1 MEGGGKLEEMSR
13 EELERRGFGPLGVD
27 EIKHC
32 VVRLADGCGLA
43 LRVWAPKG
51 LLDNLG
57 QPCPTLSTA
66 LSNSLVIGEQGDSGA
81 KYPTVLEYL
90 PYRKADF
97 TAQRDH
103 RRHPWLASHGYVVV
117 RADMRGSGD
126 SDGVYFDEYLK
137 QEQDD
142 ACELIEWITSQSW
155 SSGRVGMYGKSWGG
169 FNGLQVAARQPP
181 GLATIISLYST
192 DDRMEED
199 IHWKGGCVLGGGM
212 LSWAAVMFCWD
223 ARPPHPQYREDWAE
237 LWRERLEMA
246 GECLVGEWLRHQVK
260 DSYWQHGSVGLNP
273 DQVKIPVLAIG
284 GWHDGYTRCA
294 LRMAQTL
301 PKCRAIVGPW
311 SHNWPDEAV
320 PGPNIGFMD
329 ECLGWWD
336 AHLKTENEVSGPKV
350 RWFQALGVEQPGP
363 SVKEWRG
370 NWQKAETSAGSESLV
385 FSLASQGKLVAGRDG
400 MNCSISVGFSGDAGL
415 ACGEWLSF
423 GAPDLPS
430 DHRRVAQFQAAWVS
444 DPCEA
449 DYHIFGETEV
459 ELELSVDKETAQVTA
474 SLCHVFPDGA
484 SRLLTYGLLNL
495 CTLEPG
501 RQLQP
506 GKTYTA
512 KLALDP
518 IGYTLPSG
526 HSLQLLV
533 CPGSWPTSWPS
544 PSLVNLTIKAGKVSL
559 PTLSELSKDSPNSMF
574 RHLPPRC
581 GPQKEVE
588 QLRPPKF
595 DREARY
601 GMSDNRRE
609 IIVTTDEGVTY
620 YPDVDTEIEEKNVD
634 HYTILGDDPTSAEAV
649 CTRSCSIIYAART
662 EKPIKTLTQTRSVMR
677 ADSKNFLVTNTLS
690 TKLDGV
696 DFFSKTWKEEIPRNG
711 V

>member
-237 LWRERLEMA
+237 LWRERLETA

-363 SVKEWRG
+363 SVKEWQG
-370 NWQKAETSAGSESLV
+370 SWQKAETSAGSESLV
-385 FSLASQGKLVAGRDG
+385 FSLASQGKLLASGDG
-400 MNCSISVGFSGDAGL
+400 MDSSITVVFSGDAGL

-423 GAPDLPS
+423 GAPDLPG

-449 DYHIFGETEV
+449 DTHIFGETEV

-501 RQLQP
+501 RELQP

>member
-1 MEGGGKLEEMSR
+1 MEGGGKLVEMSR
-13 EELERRGFGPLGVD
+13 EELNSRGFGPLGVD
-27 EIKHC
+27 EIQHF

-43 LRVWAPKG
+43 LRVWGPKG
-51 LLDNLG
+51 SLKDLG
-57 QPCPTLSTA
+57 KA
-66 LSNSLVIGEQGDSGA
+66 NAVVIGKEGESEG

-90 PYRKADF
+90 PYRKADY

-126 SDGVYFDEYLK
+126 SDGVYYDEYLK

-142 ACELIEWITSQSW
+142 ACELIKWITSQPW
-155 SSGRVGMYGKSWGG
+155 SSGKVGMYGKSWGG

-223 ARPPHPQYREDWAE
+223 ARPPHPQYRSDWAE
-237 LWRERLEMA
+237 LWRTRLETA
-246 GECLVGEWLRHQVK
+246 GECLAGEWLRHQVK

-273 DQVKIPVLAIG
+273 EQVKIPVLAIG

-336 AHLKTENEVSGPKV
+336 AHLKTESEISGPKV
-350 RWFQALGVEQPGP
+350 RWFQALGVERPGP
-363 SVKEWRG
+363 WVKK
-370 NWQKAETSAGSESLV
+370 WQGRWQEGEESAGSASLA
-385 FSLASQGKLVAGRDG
+385 FSLASHGRLVAGRNGTMDS
-400 MNCSISVGFSGDAGL
+400 CVTVGFSGDAGL

-423 GAPDLPS
+423 GAPDLPG
-430 DHRRVAQFQAAWVS
+430 DHRRVSQFQAAWTS
-444 DPCEA
+444 DSLEG
-449 DYHIFGETEV
+449 DTYIFGEADV
-459 ELELSVDKETAQVTA
+459 ELELSVDRETAQVTA

-495 CTLEPG
+495 CGLEPG
-501 RQLQP
+501 RQLKP

-512 KLALDP
+512 RLAMDP
-518 IGYTLPSG
+518 VGYTVPSG
-526 HSLQLLV
+526 HSLQLLL

-544 PSLVNLTIKAGKVSL
+544 PLPVNLAIKAGTISL
-559 PTLSELSKDSPNSMF
+559 PTLPKLAPDSSDSMF
-574 RHLPPRC
+574 RHLAPRC
-581 GPQKEVE
+581 GPKKDVE

-601 GMSDNRRE
+601 GMANNRRE
-609 IIVTTDEGVTY
+609 IIVTTDDGLTY
-620 YPDVDTEIEEKNVD
+620 FPDVDTEIEEINID
-634 HYTILGDDPTSAEAV
+634 HYSILGDDPTSAEAV
-649 CTRSCSIIYAART
+649 CTRSCIITYAART
-662 EKPIKTLTQTRSVMR
+662 EKPIKTLTQTKSVMR
-677 ADSKNFLVTNTLS
+677 ADTKNFLLTNMLT

-696 DFFSKTWKEEIPRNG
+696 DFFCRTWKEAIPRNG

>member
-57 QPCPTLSTA
+57 QRCPTLSTA

-237 LWRERLEMA
+237 LWRERLETA

-363 SVKEWRG
+363 SVKEWQG
-370 NWQKAETSAGSESLV
+370 SWQKAETSAGSESLV
-385 FSLASQGKLVAGRDG
+385 FSLASQGKFVAGRDG
-400 MNCSISVGFSGDAGL
+400 MDSSITVGFSGDAGL

-423 GAPDLPS
+423 GAPDLPG

-449 DYHIFGETEV
+449 DTHIFGETEV

-544 PSLVNLTIKAGKVSL
+544 PSLVNLTIKAGRVSL

-677 ADSKNFLVTNTLS
+677 ADSKNFLLTNTLS

>member
-237 LWRERLEMA
+237 LWRERLETA

-363 SVKEWRG
+363 SVKEWQG
-370 NWQKAETSAGSESLV
+370 SWQKAETSAGSESLV
-385 FSLASQGKLVAGRDG
+385 FSLASQGKLVASGDG
-400 MNCSISVGFSGDAGL
+400 MDSSITVVFSGDAGL

-423 GAPDLPS
+423 GAPDLPG

-459 ELELSVDKETAQVTA
+459 ELELGVDKETAQVTA

-559 PTLSELSKDSPNSMF
+559 PTLSELTKDSPNSMF

-662 EKPIKTLTQTRSVMR
+662 EKPIKTLIQTRSVMR

>member
-1 MEGGGKLEEMSR
+1 MEGGRRLEEMSR

-237 LWRERLEMA
+237 LWRERLETA

-363 SVKEWRG
+363 SVKEWQG
-370 NWQKAETSAGSESLV
+370 SWQKAETSAGSESLV
-385 FSLASQGKLVAGRDG
+385 FSLASQGKLVAGKDG
-400 MNCSISVGFSGDAGL
+400 MNCSITVGFSGDAGL

-423 GAPDLPS
+423 GAPDLPG

-449 DYHIFGETEV
+449 DTHIFGETEV

>member
-237 LWRERLEMA
+237 LWRERLETA

-363 SVKEWRG
+363 SVKEWQG
-370 NWQKAETSAGSESLV
+370 SWQKAETSAGSESLV
-385 FSLASQGKLVAGRDG
+385 FSLASQGKLEAGKDK
-400 MNCSISVGFSGDAGL
+400 MDSSITVGFSGDAGL

-423 GAPDLPS
+423 GAPDLPG

-449 DYHIFGETEV
+449 DTHIFGETEV

-559 PTLSELSKDSPNSMF
+559 PTLSELSKESPNSMF

>member
-1 MEGGGKLEEMSR
+1 MEGGRRLEEMSR

-57 QPCPTLSTA
+57 EPCPTLSTA

-142 ACELIEWITSQSW
+142 ACELIKWITSQSW

-237 LWRERLEMA
+237 LWRERLETA
-246 GECLVGEWLRHQVK
+246 GECLAGEWLRHQVK

-363 SVKEWRG
+363 SVKEWQG
-370 NWQKAETSAGSESLV
+370 SWQKAETSAGSESLV

-400 MNCSISVGFSGDAGL
+400 MDSSITVGFSGDAGL

-423 GAPDLPS
+423 GAPDLPG

-449 DYHIFGETEV
+449 DTHIFGETEV

-601 GMSDNRRE
+601 GMSDKRRE

-677 ADSKNFLVTNTLS
+677 ADSKNFLLTNTLS

>member
-1 MEGGGKLEEMSR
+1 MEGGGKLAEMSR
-13 EELERRGFGPLGVD
+13 EELDNRGFGTLAVD
-27 EIKHC
+27 EVQHC

-43 LRVWAPKG
+43 LRVWGPQGSLK
-51 LLDNLG
+51 DLG
-57 QPCPTLSTA
+57 KANTVA
-66 LSNSLVIGEQGDSGA
+66 VGEEGDSDG

-90 PYRKADF
+90 PYRKADY

-126 SDGVYFDEYLK
+126 SDGVYYDEYLK

-142 ACELIEWITSQSW
+142 ACELIKWITSQSW
-155 SSGRVGMYGKSWGG
+155 SSGKVGMYGKSWGG

-192 DDRMEED
+192 DDRFEED

-223 ARPPHPQYREDWAE
+223 ARPPHPQYRADWE
-237 LWRERLEMA
+237 QLWRKRLETA
-246 GECLVGEWLRHQVK
+246 GECLAGEWLRHQVK
-260 DSYWQHGSVGLNP
+260 DSYWKHGSVGLNP
-273 DQVKIPVLAIG
+273 EKVKIPVLAIG

-336 AHLKTENEVSGPKV
+336 AHLKTETEMSGPKV
-350 RWFQALGVEQPGP
+350 RWFQALGVERPGP
-363 SVKEWRG
+363 WVKQ
-370 NWQKAETSAGSESLV
+370 WQGRWQEGEASAGSAALA
-385 FSLASQGKLVAGRDG
+385 FSLASHERLVVGRDDTLES
-400 MNCSISVGFSGDAGL
+400 CVTVGFSGEAGL

-423 GAPDLPS
+423 GAPDLPG
-430 DHRRVAQFQAAWVS
+430 DHRRVSLFQAKWTS
-444 DPCEA
+444 DPLQG
-449 DYHIFGETEV
+449 DTYIFGEADV
-459 ELELSVDKETAQVTA
+459 ELELSVDTETAQVTA
-474 SLCHVFPDGA
+474 TLCHVFPDGA

-495 CTLEPG
+495 CSLEPG

-512 KLALDP
+512 RLAMDP
-518 IGYTLPSG
+518 VGYTVPSG
-526 HSLQLLV
+526 HSLQLLL

-544 PSLVNLTIKAGKVSL
+544 PSPVNLTVKAGTLTL
-559 PTLSELSKDSPNSMF
+559 PILPQLTPDSSNSMF
-574 RHLPPRC
+574 RHLAPRC
-581 GPQKEVE
+581 GPKKDVE

-601 GMSDNRRE
+601 GMADKRRE
-609 IIVTTDEGVTY
+609 IIVTTDEGLTY
-620 YPDVDTEIEEKNVD
+620 FPDVDTEIEEVNVD
-634 HYTILGDDPTSAEAV
+634 HYTILGDDPTTAEAV
-649 CTRSCSIIYAART
+649 CTRSCMISYAART
-662 EKPIKTLTQTRSVMR
+662 EKPIKTLTHTKSVMR
-677 ADSKNFLVTNTLS
+677 ADTKNFLLTNTLS
-690 TKLDGV
+690 TKLDDI
-696 DFFSKTWKEEIPRNG
+696 DFFCKTWKEAIPRNG

>member
-1 MEGGGKLEEMSR
+1 MDGGGKLAEMSR
-13 EELERRGFGPLGVD
+13 EELNSRGFGPLGVD
-27 EIKHC
+27 EIQHC

-43 LRVWAPKG
+43 MRVWAPKG
-51 LLDNLG
+51 SLKDLG
-57 QPCPTLSTA
+57 KTDTV
-66 LSNSLVIGEQGDSGA
+66 VIGKEGDSEG

-90 PYRKADF
+90 PYRKADY

-126 SDGVYFDEYLK
+126 SDGVYYDEYLK

-142 ACELIEWITSQSW
+142 ACELIKWITSQSW
-155 SSGRVGMYGKSWGG
+155 SSGKVGMYGKSWGG

-223 ARPPHPQYREDWAE
+223 ARPPHPQYRSDWAE
-237 LWRERLEMA
+237 LWRKRLETA
-246 GECLVGEWLRHQVK
+246 GECLAGEWLRHQVK

-273 DQVKIPVLAIG
+273 EQVKIPVLAIG

-336 AHLKTENEVSGPKV
+336 AHLKTESEISGPRV
-350 RWFQALGVEQPGP
+350 RWFQALGVERPGP
-363 SVKEWRG
+363 WVKEWKG
-370 NWQKAETSAGSESLV
+370 IWQDGEASAGSASLA
-385 FSLASQGKLVAGRDG
+385 FSLASHGRLLAGRNGTLDS
-400 MNCSISVGFSGDAGL
+400 CVTVGFSGDAGL

-423 GAPDLPS
+423 GAPDLPG
-430 DHRRVAQFQAAWVS
+430 DHRRVSPFQATWTS
-444 DPCEA
+444 DPLEG
-449 DYHIFGETEV
+449 DTYIFGEADV
-459 ELELSVDKETAQVTA
+459 ELELSVDRDTAQVNA

-495 CTLEPG
+495 CSLEPG
-501 RQLQP
+501 RQLKP
-506 GKTYTA
+506 GETYTA
-512 KLALDP
+512 RLAMDP
-518 IGYTLPSG
+518 VGYTVPGG
-526 HSLQLLV
+526 HSLQLLL
-533 CPGSWPTSWPS
+533 CPGSFPTSWPS
-544 PSLVNLTIKAGKVSL
+544 PFPVNLTIKAGTISL
-559 PTLSELSKDSPNSMF
+559 PTLPKLNPDSSDSMF
-574 RHLPPRC
+574 RHLAPRC
-581 GPQKEVE
+581 GPKKVVE
-588 QLRPPKF
+588 QLRSPKF

-601 GMSDNRRE
+601 GMADNRRE
-609 IIVTTDEGVTY
+609 IIVTTDDGLTY
-620 YPDVDTEIEEKNVD
+620 FPDVDTEIEEINVD
-634 HYTILGDDPTSAEAV
+634 HYTIVGDDPTSAEAV
-649 CTRSCSIIYAART
+649 CTRSCTITYAART
-662 EKPIKTLTQTRSVMR
+662 DKPIKTLTQTKSVMK
-677 ADSKNFLVTNTLS
+677 ADTKNFLLTNTLT
-690 TKLDGV
+690 TKLDDV
-696 DFFSKTWKEEIPRNG
+696 DFFCRTWKEAVHRNG

>member
-1 MEGGGKLEEMSR
+1 MSR

-237 LWRERLEMA
+237 LWRERLETA

-329 ECLGWWD
+329 ECLRWWD

-363 SVKEWRG
+363 SVKEWQG
-370 NWQKAETSAGSESLV
+370 SWQKAETSAGSESLV

-400 MNCSISVGFSGDAGL
+400 MNSSISVGFSGDAGL

-423 GAPDLPS
+423 GAPDLPG

-449 DYHIFGETEV
+449 DTHIFGETEV

-649 CTRSCSIIYAART
+649 CTRSCSIIFAART

>member
-1 MEGGGKLEEMSR
+1 MEEMSR

-237 LWRERLEMA
+237 LWRERLETA

-363 SVKEWRG
+363 SVKEWQG
-370 NWQKAETSAGSESLV
+370 SWQKAETSAGSESLV
-385 FSLASQGKLVAGRDG
+385 FSLASQGKFVAGRDG
-400 MNCSISVGFSGDAGL
+400 MDSSITVGFSGDAGL

-423 GAPDLPS
+423 GAPDLPG

-449 DYHIFGETEV
+449 DTYIFGETEV
-459 ELELSVDKETAQVTA
+459 ELQLSVDKETAQVTA

-544 PSLVNLTIKAGKVSL
+544 PSLVNLTIKAGRVSL

-677 ADSKNFLVTNTLS
+677 ADSRNFLVTNTLS

>member
-1 MEGGGKLEEMSR
+1 M
-13 EELERRGFGPLGVD
+13 
-27 EIKHC
+27 
-32 VVRLADGCGLA
+32 
-43 LRVWAPKG
+43 
-51 LLDNLG
+51 
-57 QPCPTLSTA
+57 
-66 LSNSLVIGEQGDSGA
+66 
-81 KYPTVLEYL
+81 
-90 PYRKADF
+90 
-97 TAQRDH
+97 
-103 RRHPWLASHGYVVV
+103 
-117 RADMRGSGD
+117 
-126 SDGVYFDEYLK
+126 
-137 QEQDD
+137 
-142 ACELIEWITSQSW
+142 
-155 SSGRVGMYGKSWGG
+155 
-169 FNGLQVAARQPP
+169 
-181 GLATIISLYST
+181 
-192 DDRMEED
+192 
-199 IHWKGGCVLGGGM
+199 
-212 LSWAAVMFCWD
+212 
-223 ARPPHPQYREDWAE
+223 
-237 LWRERLEMA
+237 WRERLETA

-363 SVKEWRG
+363 SVKEWQG
-370 NWQKAETSAGSESLV
+370 SWQKGETSAGSESLV
-385 FSLASQGKLVAGRDG
+385 FSLTSQGKLEAGRDG
-400 MNCSISVGFSGDAGL
+400 MNSSITVGFSGDAGL

-423 GAPDLPS
+423 GAPDLPG

-449 DYHIFGETEV
+449 DTHIFGETEV

-474 SLCHVFPDGA
+474 SLCHVFPGGA

-574 RHLPPRC
+574 RHLLPRC
-581 GPQKEVE
+581 GPEKEVE

-601 GMSDNRRE
+601 GMSDKRRE

-634 HYTILGDDPTSAEAV
+634 HYTILGNDPTSAEAV
-649 CTRSCSIIYAART
+649 
-662 EKPIKTLTQTRSVMR
+662 
-677 ADSKNFLVTNTLS
+677 
-690 TKLDGV
+690 
-696 DFFSKTWKEEIPRNG
+696 
-711 V
+711 

>member
-1 MEGGGKLEEMSR
+1 
-13 EELERRGFGPLGVD
+13 
-27 EIKHC
+27 
-32 VVRLADGCGLA
+32 
-43 LRVWAPKG
+43 
-51 LLDNLG
+51 
-57 QPCPTLSTA
+57 
-66 LSNSLVIGEQGDSGA
+66 
-81 KYPTVLEYL
+81 
-90 PYRKADF
+90 
-97 TAQRDH
+97 
-103 RRHPWLASHGYVVV
+103 
-117 RADMRGSGD
+117 MRGSGD

-237 LWRERLEMA
+237 LWRERLETA

-400 MNCSISVGFSGDAGL
+400 MNSSITVGFSGDAGL

-423 GAPDLPS
+423 GAPDLPG

-459 ELELSVDKETAQVTA
+459 ELELGVDKETAQVTA

-559 PTLSELSKDSPNSMF
+559 PTLSELTKDSPNSMF

-662 EKPIKTLTQTRSVMR
+662 EKPIKTLIQTRSVMR